1 MTSTLT
7 PVAMN
12 PGRVLFGLF
21 AVLVIGS
28 AVSSAKNTPVRI
40 EQTVEGQ
47 FPVSLTFTTITSG
60 EVRVMINI
68 DSDGKL
74 ADLMVT
80 GYSHPA
86 FAEEAVSLLKHWR
99 YSPAAVDGHPV
110 GVRLELKIDFVATGR
125 VISLTALESA
135 NSLTQRMRPNTLSKM
150 VCTPGELDHPIE
162 VLQAVNPPHPGKSEH
177 APQPA
182 GATLLD
188 FYVDEQGQIR
198 MPVVMETT
206 NESYAQAAVSALNQ
220 WRFSAPTRQGKPVAV
235 RVQQKFVFPAD
246 S

>member
-1 MTSTLT
+1 
-7 PVAMN
+7 MN

-21 AVLVIGS
+21 AVLAIGS

-47 FPVSLTFTTITSG
+47 FPASLMLTTITSG
-60 EVRVMINI
+60 EARVMINI

-74 ADLMVT
+74 ADLMVIS
-80 GYSHPA
+80 YSHPA

-99 YSPAAVDGHPV
+99 YSPAAIDGNPV
-110 GVRLELKIDFVATGR
+110 GVRLELKIDFVASGR
-125 VISLTALESA
+125 VISLTALEA
-135 NSLTQRMRPNTLSKM
+135 VNSFTQRMLPTAMSKK

-162 VLQAVNPPHPGKSEH
+162 VLQAVNPSHPGKAGH
-177 APQPA
+177 ASQSS
-182 GATLLD
+182 GSTLVD
-188 FYVDEQGQIR
+188 FYVDERGQMR
-198 MPVVMETT
+198 MPVVMEST
-206 NESYAQAAVSALNQ
+206 NETYAQAAVSALNQ
-220 WRFSAPTRQGKPVAV
+220 WKFSSPTKQGKPVAV